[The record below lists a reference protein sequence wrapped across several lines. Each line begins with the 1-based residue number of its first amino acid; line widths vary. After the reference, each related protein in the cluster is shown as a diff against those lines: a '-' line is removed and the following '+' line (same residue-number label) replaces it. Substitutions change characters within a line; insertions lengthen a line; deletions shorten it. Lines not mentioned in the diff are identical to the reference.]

1 MTGISPKIQAIYCPM
16 SETTFYVLLSLTEP
30 NYGYSISQEV
40 LDLTLGEVRLSPG
53 TLYGSL
59 KKLLQDGLIQVDH
72 QVDHQVGRRRLYV
85 LTELGEALLDI
96 EKRRIRRLSANAQGM
111 AYRE

>member
-1 MTGISPKIQAIYCPM
+1 MYGISPKIQAIYCPM

-40 LDLTLGEVRLSPG
+40 MDLTLGEVRLSPG

-59 KKLLQDGLIQVDH
+59 KKLLQDGLIQL
-72 QVDHQVGRRRLYV
+72 DHQVGRRRLYV
-85 LTELGEALLDI
+85 LTEMGEALLDM
-96 EKRRIRRLSANAQGM
+96 EKRRIRRLFANAQGM